1 MEPQGARVIPGARI
15 VILGRQGSGKGTQCV
30 RLSRHF
36 VVPHI
41 STGDMLRAA
50 VREGTE
56 LGKMAKAIIDAGG
69 LVGDDIMVGL
79 VRERLDQDDAR
90 LRGFILDGFPRT
102 VAQAE
107 ALDFITDRR
116 PLDVAIDLD
125 VPRDIVL
132 SRLSA
137 RRVCRDC
144 GANYQSPGRD
154 PKPWT
159 CDNCGGDVVQRDDDT
174 PEAINIRL
182 DLYETQTQPL
192 IDFYGASGRLVTV
205 DGVGSPEDV
214 FDRLTRAIEQRH

>member
-1 MEPQGARVIPGARI
+1 MIPGVRL

-50 VREGTE
+50 VREGTP

-69 LVGDDIMVGL
+69 LVNDEIMVGL
-79 VRERLDQDDAR
+79 VRERLSAEDAR
-90 LRGFILDGFPRT
+90 ERGFILDGFPRT
-102 VAQAE
+102 VAQAV
-107 ALDFITDRR
+107 ALDEIASDR

-125 VPRDIVL
+125 VPREMVL

-144 GANYQSPGRD
+144 GANYQATGRD
-154 PKPWT
+154 PRPWT

-192 IDFYGASGRLVTV
+192 IDFYGRTARLVGV
-205 DGVGSPEDV
+205 DGTGTPDEV
-214 FDRLTRAIEQRH
+214 FDRLTRVVEKRH

>member
-1 MEPQGARVIPGARI
+1 MIPGVRL

-50 VREGTE
+50 VREGTP
-56 LGKMAKAIIDAGG
+56 LGRMAKAIIDAGG
-69 LVGDDIMVGL
+69 LVSDDIMVGL
-79 VRERLDQDDAR
+79 VRERLSAEDAR
-90 LRGFILDGFPRT
+90 ERGFILDGFPRT
-102 VAQAE
+102 VAQAV
-107 ALDFITDRR
+107 ALDDIAGDRQVD
-116 PLDVAIDLD
+116 LAIDLE
-125 VPRDIVL
+125 VPRDVVL

-144 GANYQSPGRD
+144 GANYQATGREAR
-154 PKPWT
+154 PWT

-192 IDFYGASGRLVTV
+192 IDFYGRTARLVGV
-205 DGVGSPEDV
+205 DGTGTPDEV
-214 FDRLTRAIEQRH
+214 FDRLTRVVEKRH

>member
-1 MEPQGARVIPGARI
+1 MIPGVRI
-15 VILGRQGSGKGTQCV
+15 VMLGRQGSGKGTQCV

-79 VRERLDQDDAR
+79 VRERLGADDAR
-90 LRGFILDGFPRT
+90 ERGWILDGFPRT
-102 VAQAE
+102 AAQAE
-107 ALDFITDRR
+107 ALDGIADSR
-116 PLDVAIDLD
+116 PLEMAIDLD
-125 VPRDIVL
+125 VPRDMVL
-132 SRLSA
+132 ARLSA

-144 GANYQSPGRD
+144 GANYQASGRE

-159 CDNCGGDVVQRDDDT
+159 CDNCGGDVIQRGDDT
-174 PEAINIRL
+174 PEAINVRL

-192 IDFYGASGRLVTV
+192 IDYFGQSGRLVRI
-205 DGVGSPEDV
+205 DGTGTPDEV
-214 FDRLTRAIEQRH
+214 FDRLIRAVEKRP

>member
-1 MEPQGARVIPGARI
+1 MIPGVRL

-50 VREGTE
+50 VREGTP
-56 LGKMAKAIIDAGG
+56 LGRMAKAIIDAGG
-69 LVGDDIMVGL
+69 LVSDDIMVGL
-79 VRERLDQDDAR
+79 VRERLSAEDAR
-90 LRGFILDGFPRT
+90 ERGFILDGFPRT
-102 VAQAE
+102 VAQAI
-107 ALDFITDRR
+107 ALDDIAGDRQVD
-116 PLDVAIDLD
+116 LAIDLE
-125 VPRDIVL
+125 VPRDVVL

-144 GANYQSPGRD
+144 GANYQATGRE
-154 PKPWT
+154 PRPWT

-174 PEAINIRL
+174 AEAISIRL

-192 IDFYGASGRLVTV
+192 IDFYGRTSRLVAVEGTGTP
-205 DGVGSPEDV
+205 DEV
-214 FDRLTRAIEQRH
+214 FDRLTRAVEKGR